1 MKKRFI
7 TLLFAL
13 ALVFTSAFMSC
24 DTPNNSVDDKGNEV
38 INPDDK
44 DKEDQNDN
52 ENPDQNTTEVEIEAS
67 IKNDE
72 SGIELSWG
80 ALPEQVKKVRIY
92 TKAGDDEK
100 DALLFI
106 IKDLSTVKSV
116 KDEWVTKGQ
125 EYQYM
130 IKAYDENDA
139 LIDKS
144 EWQTITAN
152 GGKGELEFNVEAVST
167 GIHITATREDSDS
180 DIYIYKQEKGS
191 EFEEEIDYF
200 KESSTLDFTDIY
212 VQAQKEYTYSIEEA
226 IYTDALFTYPRYKP
240 KAQTIKATGGSKSIL
255 IKAPE
260 ISYDAESCTLKVLKL
275 PTFSETPDDWY
286 IYFYYQNEEED
297 DEELFW
303 IDSYTE
309 INEKMLVDRAC
320 PDGEWT
326 LSGLEIEVD
335 FEDYE
340 YYFECK
346 DSALMSGLP
355 QKITIDKDKLIS
367 FTATPVTDGIKLEWE
382 NLPEEAKNLSI
393 WEYVNN
399 GQREVF
405 DIDNPAAG
413 SVIDKY
419 VTKGVNYKY
428 KIVVRNEN
436 GETIDSSSIV
446 SVTAT
451 GGLGPIK
458 LNVEATAQGMHI
470 TGKRRFTDTS
480 YGINKYY
487 ENDDWNSFTLKGS
500 SLDIDFIDPFVKAG
514 EKYGYRLTESSKG
527 DSSGIREFP
536 RCETVYKT
544 ATGGSGEV
552 KITNKPSVTYD
563 DKENTITFSAKPE
576 LSTSLQPWYIDF
588 GFEDENEDLETLFRL
603 SSNSSTL
610 TSKINDEY
618 FGKYIFNRYTIGF
631 DTDEFSYR
639 YTVWDSNAFEAFPE
653 EITISDEGKLKLTAT
668 PVDEGIL
675 FEWFN
680 VPEDAEKILIGIINS
695 ESENY
700 GEIQLLDKTKSS
712 LLYNYVDPD
721 TEYYAGLEI
730 KTKDDWIFSREICFT
745 PESGLGEPKITNKP
759 VVTWQEDSNYVT
771 FSELPQVPLP
781 SDIAWNIDYIY
792 SLPSEA
798 GRHYEA
804 TLFRHYS
811 KDSNKEKALFI
822 NDLYGSWTSYAY
834 KIEVRTDSFYYFGYC
849 EDISKIGEIPE
860 EVIISEENAFHLEAT
875 QIAQGIKLE
884 WKNIPKN
891 TKTIKISKNWRKG
904 ESYSQSFITISDLDD
919 ETYYI
924 DENDRITPGQKYE
937 YYPYAYPDLFEI
949 FGGGATITATSG
961 SGE

>member
-7 TLLFAL
+7 TLLFAF

-24 DTPNNSVDDKGNEV
+24 DTPNNSGDDKGNEV

-67 IKNDE
+67 LKNDE

-144 EWQTITAN
+144 EWQTVTAN

-180 DIYIYKQEKGS
+180 VIYIYKKEKGS

-226 IYTDALFTYPRYKP
+226 IYTDELITYLRYKSGI
-240 KAQTIKATGGSKSIL
+240 QTIKATGGSNGIL
-255 IKAPE
+255 TKAPE
-260 ISYDAESCTLKVLKL
+260 ISYDAETCSVTILKL
-275 PTFSETPDDWY
+275 PEFSETPNYWDLD
-286 IYFYYQNEEED
+286 FYYQNEEED
-297 DEELFW
+297 EKELFW
-303 IDSYTE
+303 IDSDIE
-309 INEKMLVDRAC
+309 ENEQKLISRDF

-326 LSGLEIEVD
+326 LLGFEVEVD

-355 QKITIDKDKLIS
+355 KKITIDKDKLLS
-367 FTATPVTDGIKLEWE
+367 FTATPVTDGIKLEWK
-382 NLPEEAKNLSI
+382 NLPKDAKSLEIWGEVSNGMMGIFYIYNL
-393 WEYVNN
+393 
-399 GQREVF
+399 EVE
-405 DIDNPAAG
+405 

-428 KIVVRNEN
+428 RIDVRNEN
-436 GETIDSSSIV
+436 GETIDLSSIV
-446 SVTAT
+446 NATAT

-500 SLDIDFIDPFVKAG
+500 SLDIDFIDPFVEAG
-514 EKYGYRLTESSKG
+514 KKYGYKLTESIKSN
-527 DSSGIREFP
+527 SSGIKEFP
-536 RCETVYKT
+536 RYETVYAT
-544 ATGGSGEV
+544 ATGGTGDV

-563 DKENTITFSAKPE
+563 DKENTITFSVKPE
-576 LSTSLQPWYIDF
+576 LSTTLKPWYIDF

-631 DTDEFSYR
+631 DTDEFSYCCI
-639 YTVWDSNAFEAFPE
+639 VWDSDAFADFPE

-668 PVDEGIL
+668 PVDGGIL

-721 TEYYAGLEI
+721 TEYYAAVGYRTDNDL
-730 KTKDDWIFSREICFT
+730 FYSRETCVT
-745 PESGLGEPKITNKP
+745 PESGLGDPKITNKP

-771 FSELPQVPLP
+771 FSELPQINLP
-781 SDIAWNIDYIY
+781 SDIEWEIDYEY
-792 SLPSEA
+792 SLPAEKP
-798 GRHYEA
+798 GFHYEN
-804 TLFRHYS
+804 TLFRHFS
-811 KDSNKEKALFI
+811 KDSGKDKALET
-822 NDLYGSWTSYAY
+822 NNLYGSWTAY
-834 KIEVRTDSFYYFGYC
+834 SAVLGFTTDSFIYAQEVRDLSNCGT
-849 EDISKIGEIPE
+849 IPE
-860 EVIISEENAFHLEAT
+860 NIEISDKNAFHLEARPT
-875 QIAQGIKLE
+875 EQGIKLK
-884 WKNIPKN
+884 WKNLPKN
-891 TKTIKISKNWRKG
+891 TKTIRISRNWREG
-904 ESYSQSFITISDLDD
+904 ESYCQSLITITDLDD
-919 ETYYI
+919 AYYI
-924 DENDRITPGQKYE
+924 DENDRITPGQEYD
-937 YYPYAYPDLFEI
+937 YYPSAFTEFQQIYGKSVTVIAP
-949 FGGGATITATSG
+949 GG